1 VGGAWWDSPVP
12 ALRPPEPRAPWPAPD
27 ADQARAIAFRGPA
40 LLVRGAPGTG
50 KTTTALHLVA
60 DRVRSG
66 ALTTDDV
73 LLLAP
78 TRRAAARLRDELSAH
93 LRATSGA
100 PVVRTPSSAA
110 FAVLRARATL
120 LGEPPPVLIS
130 GPEQDLV
137 LADLLAGHAEGEGA
151 AVTWPPSVPDGAT
164 GLRAF
169 RDELRDLLM
178 RAAERGLGPVDLAR
192 LGHAHRR
199 PEWVAAARVYAEYLD
214 VTRLR
219 AGTPD
224 AGARYDPAV
233 IVDEAAE
240 ALAAWDDEVSGP
252 RPRWRLV
259 VVDDHHES
267 TAATA
272 RLLHVLAA
280 DGADL
285 VLLADPDAAVQTFRG
300 AMPALVERATVAPAG
315 SELGAYAAEEV
326 VLGRVWRHGPRL
338 RGVVQAVTAQIRGP
352 GRAHRAVP
360 SGVADADGHAE
371 VALLRTPAQEAAHVA
386 YVLRSAYLHD
396 GVPWRRMAVVVRSG
410 AQVAALRRA
419 LVDAGVPV
427 AVTGSD
433 VPLRAE
439 PAVRPLLLALD
450 CVTRDEP
457 VGPADVAELLTSPLG
472 GLDAVGLRRLRRALR
487 SAERA
492 EEGERTADELLVAVL
507 ADPVLAAR
515 LPGPV
520 RRPVQRL
527 ARVLEAGRAALATGG
542 AAEVLWALWSTAGV
556 AATWQRTA
564 LAGGSAGA
572 RADRDLDAVLAL
584 FTAAEQF
591 ADRFP
596 QAPPAAFVAH
606 VRAQDLPADSL
617 APQADQA
624 GAVELLT
631 AAGAAG
637 GEWDLVVVAG
647 VQEGV
652 WPDLRLRD
660 RLLGAQHLVE
670 VLAGRVGVDDDGP
683 ERYRQARAAVLD
695 DELRSF
701 AVAVSRA
708 RRRLVV
714 TAVRDA
720 DQQPSGLVDLV
731 APGPEDGEADPRQV
745 AVQPALDLRAV
756 VAQARAWLEAGAAQV
771 LAGVPGAAQGAVPET
786 AQGAVPGAPDGAVPD
801 GVAARLADHPAA
813 RLLAR
818 LAAEGVPG
826 AAPDEWYGVPPLS
839 TEDPLWPA
847 DATVP
852 LSPSKLETAATCALR
867 WALEAAGGTSAD
879 TTEQNLGT
887 LVHAVAAAL
896 PHGTED
902 ELAAE
907 IEARWHTLELPEGW
921 VGAAQRRRAASMVR
935 HLAAY
940 LRAAGEPVAVEQS
953 FAVEVGRVLLRG
965 AVDRLERVVGED
977 GVPRLRVVDLKTG
990 RQPVAKGDAE
1000 RHPQLGAY
1008 QLAVEAGAFDDLL
1021 PDAPD
1026 GARSGG
1032 AALVYVGTSQKTFT
1046 TRGQPSLAQDAEP
1059 GWAADLVA
1067 DVADAVSRSAVTA
1080 SANDL
1085 CRVCAVRRSCPLQ
1098 EVGRVVGA

>member
-1 VGGAWWDSPVP
+1 MGGAWWDSLVP
-12 ALRPPEPRAPWPAPD
+12 ALRPPAPSAPWPAPD
-27 ADQARAIAFRGPA
+27 ADQARVLAFRGPA
-40 LLVRGAPGTG
+40 LLVRGAPGSG

-60 DRVRSG
+60 DRVASG
-66 ALTTDDV
+66 GLTTDDV
-73 LLLAP
+73 LVLAP
-78 TRRAAARLRDELSAH
+78 TRRAAARLRDELSGH

-110 FAVLRARATL
+110 FAILRARATL

-151 AVTWPPSVPDGAT
+151 AVEWPPSVPDGAT

-178 RAAERGLGPVDLAR
+178 RAAERGLGPADLAR
-192 LGHAHRR
+192 LGHTHRR
-199 PEWVAAARVYAEYLD
+199 PEWVAAARVYAEYLE

-300 AMPALVERATVAPAG
+300 AMPALVERSTVAPAG
-315 SELGAYAAEEV
+315 SELGAYGAEEL
-326 VLGRVWRHGPRL
+326 VLGRVWRHGPGL

-352 GRAHRAVP
+352 GRAHRAAP
-360 SGVADADGHAE
+360 SAAADVDSRAE
-371 VALLRTPAQEAAHVA
+371 VALLRSPAQEAAHVA
-386 YVLRSAYLHD
+386 YVLRSAFLHD

-450 CVTRDEP
+450 AVTRAEP
-457 VGPADVAELLTSPLG
+457 LAAGDVAELLASPLG

-487 SAERA
+487 AAERA
-492 EEGERTADELLVAVL
+492 VEGERTADELLVAVL
-507 ADPVLAAR
+507 EDPALAAR

-527 ARVLEAGRAALATGG
+527 ARVLEAGRAAAADGG
-542 AAEVLWALWSTAGV
+542 APEVLWALWSAADV
-556 AATWQRTA
+556 AAAWQKVA

-591 ADRFP
+591 VDRFP

-670 VLAGRVGVDDDGP
+670 VLAGRAGVDDDGP

-720 DQQPSGLVDLV
+720 DQRPSGLVDLV

-756 VAQARAWLEAGAAQV
+756 VAQARAWLEADAAALTAAGAA
-771 LAGVPGAAQGAVPET
+771 
-786 AQGAVPGAPDGAVPD
+786 PDDA
-801 GVAARLADHPAA
+801 AARLAGHPAA

-818 LAAEGVPG
+818 LATEGVPG
-826 AAPDEWYGVPPLS
+826 ASPDGWYGVAPLS
-839 TEDPLWPA
+839 TADPLWPA

-867 WALEAAGGTSAD
+867 WALEAAGGTAAD

-896 PHGTED
+896 PDGD
-902 ELAAE
+902 EEALAAAVD
-907 IEARWHTLELPEGW
+907 ARWSELELPEGW
-921 VGAAQRRRAASMVR
+921 VGAAQRRRAASIVR

-940 LRAAGEPVAVEQS
+940 LRDAGEPVAVERP
-953 FAVEVGRVLLRG
+953 FTVEVGRVVLRG
-965 AVDRLERVVGED
+965 VVDRLERVVDED

-990 RQPVAKGDAE
+990 KQPVAKGEAQ

-1008 QLAVEAGAFDDLL
+1008 QLAVEAGQFDDLL

-1026 GARSGG
+1026 GARSAG

-1046 TRGQPSLAQDAEP
+1046 TRDQPPLAEDADP
-1059 GWAADLVA
+1059 AWAADLVA
-1067 DVADAVSRSAVTA
+1067 DVADAVCRSAVTA
-1080 SANDL
+1080 SAGDL
-1085 CRVCAVRRSCPLQ
+1085 CRTCAVQRSCPLQ
-1098 EVGRVVGA
+1098 EAGRVVGA